1 MIGSGIDIISI
12 SRIEESVT
20 KLGQAFLKRVYTP
33 EEIAYCENRKVNA
46 MQSFAGRF
54 AAKEAVA
61 KALGTG
67 IGTKGVSFT
76 DMEILADEY
85 GMPCVE
91 LSGKTRGVFE
101 EKKGKSISVSISHD
115 GGFAI
120 AVCHI
125 EYDEEPRGEK

>member
-12 SRIEESVT
+12 DRIRTSIDRS
-20 KLGQAFLKRVYTP
+20 GRSFLQRVYTDA
-33 EEIAYCENRKVNA
+33 EIEYCESRKIHA
-46 MQSFAGRF
+46 AQSFAGRF

-76 DMEILADEY
+76 DMEILPDGN
-85 GMPCVE
+85 GMPCVS
-91 LSGKTRGVFE
+91 LTGNARQVYN
-101 EKKGKSISVSISHD
+101 EKNGRSISVSISHD

-125 EYDEEPRGEK
+125 EYDEDER

>member
-1 MIGSGIDIISI
+1 
-12 SRIEESVT
+12 
-20 KLGQAFLKRVYTP
+20 
-33 EEIAYCENRKVNA
+33 

-67 IGTKGVSFT
+67 IGTKGVSFA
-76 DMEILADEY
+76 DMEILSDAY
-85 GMPCVE
+85 GMPCVT
-91 LSGKTRGVFE
+91 LTGKALQVYK
-101 EKKGKSISVSISHD
+101 EKKGRSISVSISHD

-125 EYDEEPRGEK
+125 EYEDDER

>member
-1 MIGSGIDIISI
+1 MIGSGIDIIAIERVQKSI
-12 SRIEESVT
+12 EKTGRS
-20 KLGQAFLKRVYTP
+20 FLERVYTA
-33 EEIAYCENRKVNA
+33 EEVRYCESRKVNA

-67 IGTKGVSFT
+67 IGTKGVSFS
-76 DMEILADEY
+76 DMEILSDEY
-85 GMPCVE
+85 GMPCVT
-91 LSGKTRGVFE
+91 LTGNAKKVFD
-101 EKKGKSISVSISHD
+101 EKKGRSVSVSISHD

-125 EYDEEPRGEK
+125 EYDEDER

>member
-1 MIGSGIDIISI
+1 MIGSGIDIIAIERVQKSI
-12 SRIEESVT
+12 EKTGR
-20 KLGQAFLKRVYTP
+20 AFLERVYT
-33 EEIAYCENRKVNA
+33 ENEIEYCESRKVNA

-67 IGTKGVSFT
+67 IGTKGVSFS
-76 DMEILADEY
+76 DMEILSDEY
-85 GMPCVE
+85 GMPCVS
-91 LSGKTRGVFE
+91 LTGKTLQVYK
-101 EKKGKSISVSISHD
+101 EKKGRSISVSVSHD

-125 EYDEEPRGEK
+125 EYEDNER